1 MPSLRS
7 RLLLLMFKYRHLFSF
22 RRKRETIDWNTNS
35 SILRFRQECEKGAA
49 RFGKIPAG
57 IEVSPVTIDGLS
69 AEWILPSQATKD
81 KAIFFFH
88 GGGYVSGSC
97 SDHRIHVAKFVKGSL
112 IGALLFEYRL
122 APEHPFP
129 AALNDS
135 VTAYR
140 WLLAQ
145 GVSSSNIVFAGDS
158 AGGGLCLATLLA
170 LKDQGI
176 PLPAAAVAI
185 SPWTDLKCTG
195 ASYRSNAR
203 KCLSLEGTWT
213 AFSKHY
219 VGDHD
224 PGLPWISPLYG
235 NLRGLPP
242 IMIYVGGDE
251 ILRDDSVRFAE
262 KAKGAGV
269 DVTLR
274 VGEGLFHCFP
284 VCAPLFPE
292 ATQAMDEICAF
303 IKMRLLHETDPH
315 NDAMQPTR

>member
-1 MPSLRS
+1 
-7 RLLLLMFKYRHLFSF
+7 MFKYRHLFSF
-22 RRKRETIDWNTNS
+22 RLKREMIDWNTNS
-35 SILRFRQECEKGAA
+35 SILRFRKECEKGAA

-57 IEVSPVTIDGLS
+57 VEVSPVTIDGLS

-81 KAIFFFH
+81 KAIFFVH

-97 SDHRIHVAKFVKGSL
+97 SDHRVHVAKFVKGSN

-170 LKDQGI
+170 LRDQDI

-203 KCLSLEGTWT
+203 KCLSPEGTWT

-219 VGDHD
+219 VGDDD

-235 NLRGLPP
+235 DLRGLSP

-251 ILRDDSVRFAE
+251 ILRDDSIRFAE
-262 KAKGAGV
+262 KAKDAGV

-274 VGEGLFHCFP
+274 VGKGLFHCFP

-303 IKMRLLHETDPH
+303 IKMRLLHETDPQ
-315 NDAMQPTR
+315 NEAVQPTR

>member
-7 RLLLLMFKYRHLFSF
+7 RLLLFMFKYRHLFRF
-22 RRKRETIDWNTNS
+22 RLKREIIDWNTNS
-35 SILRFRQECEKGAA
+35 SILRFRQECEKGAT

-57 IEVSPVTIDGLS
+57 VEVSPVTIDGLS
-69 AEWILPSQATKD
+69 AEWILLSQATND
-81 KAIFFFH
+81 KAIFFVH

-97 SDHRIHVAKFVKGSL
+97 SDHRVHVAKFVKGTN

-170 LKDQGI
+170 LRDQDI

-195 ASYRSNAR
+195 ESYRSNAR
-203 KCLSLEGTWT
+203 KCLSPEGTWT

-219 VGDHD
+219 VGDDD

-235 NLRGLPP
+235 DLRGLPP
-242 IMIYVGGDE
+242 IMICVGGDE
-251 ILRDDSVRFAE
+251 ILRDDSVSFAE

-292 ATQAMDEICAF
+292 ATQAMARDL
-303 IKMRLLHETDPH
+303 RLYKNAPY
-315 NDAMQPTR
+315 A